1 MSRTISSSDAKS
13 RFGEVLKWASED
25 QEEVVVKLYG
35 EPTAVVISMTTYQQ
49 LEEMRKQE
57 RKRRALRDL
66 EQLRR
71 EISAQFDD
79 LSIEER
85 YRMAGMSEE
94 TIREIVAYDQQL
106 NLAPT
111 MTVMP

>member
-1 MSRTISSSDAKS
+1 MTRATSSSTRVKPRRVADMARGS
-13 RFGEVLKWASED
+13 NRD
-25 QEEVVVKLYG
+25 QFEEQ
-35 EPTAVVISMTTYQQ
+35 ID
-49 LEEMRKQE
+49 E
-57 RKRRALRDL
+57 RWICIM